1 MKTIALEDKADIE
14 AIISRCDIC
23 YVGMVDKEGFPY
35 VIPMN
40 FGYKDN
46 TLYLH
51 SAPTGHIIDILDS
64 NNHVCITFSIDHELV
79 FQHPKVAWSYRM
91 KAKSVIC
98 RGKVEFVEELDEKRN
113 ILDIIML
120 HYSGRMFEYGDPA
133 VRNVKIWKVCIEEIS
148 AKEYGAPH

>member
-51 SAPTGHIIDILDS
+51 SAPTGHIIDILA
-64 NNHVCITFSIDHELV
+64 C
-79 FQHPKVAWSYRM
+79 SYRM